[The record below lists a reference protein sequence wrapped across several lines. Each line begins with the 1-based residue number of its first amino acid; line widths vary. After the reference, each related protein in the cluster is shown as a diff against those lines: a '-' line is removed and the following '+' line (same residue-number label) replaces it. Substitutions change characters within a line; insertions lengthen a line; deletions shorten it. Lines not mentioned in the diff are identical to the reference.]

1 MTASKSYFFVGIG
14 GSGMLP
20 LATILADQSQFVS
33 GSDRS
38 MDQGRHDTKFGWL
51 EQRGMKLFPQD
62 GSGVTSP
69 DQIIVASAAVENTVP
84 DIMRAEELGCKRLT
98 RAELLSELFNATEQ
112 SVAIGGTS
120 GKSTV
125 TGMMGWIA
133 YAAGLDPTVM
143 NGAVM
148 KNFAD
153 DTAPFASAIVGKGG
167 LFISEVDESDR
178 SISLFRPTVA
188 VVNNISHD
196 HRPMEELRE
205 LFGDFARIART
216 AIYNADDM
224 ETVGVITSLGLE
236 DARSFGFSEGADYRA
251 SDIEEAPTSVRFTLT
266 FNGISHAVKLQVPG
280 QHNVA
285 NALAAIAA
293 THAIGISVEQA
304 VKAIGDYQGIK
315 RRFEIVGV
323 KNDVTVIDDFGHN
336 PEKIAATIQT
346 LKAFPG
352 RLLLFFQPHGYGPLR
367 VMGDELVEMFEGL
380 MSKED
385 VLILSDPCYFGG
397 TVDRSVGSEAVTGP
411 LKDAGFQAELVPQ
424 REDVGRRLVKLAE
437 PGDRIIVMG
446 ARDDSLPFF
455 AADLVDRL

>member
-1 MTASKSYFFVGIG
+1 
-14 GSGMLP
+14 MLP
-20 LATILADQSQFVS
+20 LATILADQGHEVM

-51 EQRGMKLFPQD
+51 ESRGIKLFPQD

-69 DQIIVASAAVENTVP
+69 DQIVIASAAVENTVP
-84 DIMRAEELGCKRLT
+84 DIARAEELGCKRMT
-98 RAELLSELFNATEQ
+98 RAELLSQLFNASAQ
-112 SVAIGGTS
+112 SIAIGGTS

-125 TGMMGWIA
+125 TGMVGWIA
-133 YAAGLDPTVM
+133 YATGLNPTVM

-153 DTAPFASAIVGKGG
+153 ATTPFASALVGKDD

-205 LFGDFARIART
+205 LFGDFAKVAAI
-216 AIYNADDM
+216 AIYNADDA
-224 ETVGVITSLGLE
+224 ETRDVITPLALQN
-236 DARSFGFSEGADYRA
+236 ARSFGFTEGANYHG
-251 SDIEEAPTSVRFTLT
+251 SVVEEAPTSVSFTLNALGET
-266 FNGISHAVKLQVPG
+266 HRITLQVPG
-280 QHNVA
+280 RHNVA

-293 THAIGISVEQA
+293 AHAIGIELS
-304 VKAIGDYQGIK
+304 AIVTAIQNYQGIK
-315 RRFEIVGV
+315 RRFEIIGV
-323 KNDVTVIDDFGHN
+323 HNGVTVIDDFGHN
-336 PEKIAATIQT
+336 PEKIAATIHT

-367 VMGDELVEMFEGL
+367 VMGDELVAMFAEL
-380 MSKED
+380 MDEED

-397 TVDRSVGSEAVTGP
+397 TVDRSIGSEAVIDP
-411 LKDAGFQAELVPQ
+411 LREQGFIAELVPQ
-424 REDVGRRLVKLAE
+424 REDVGRRLIKLAE
-437 PGDRIIVMG
+437 PGDRIVIMG
-446 ARDDSLPFF
+446 ARDDSLPLF
-455 AADLVDRL
+455 AEDLLTRL